1 MKRLVFVFCLLILM
15 PYLIFASLEVHFV
28 DVGQGD
34 SIIINADG
42 HYGIIDGGPANKSQY
57 LYTYVKN
64 LGVNPFE
71 LIVITHTDSDHIGGI
86 VSAVEAAGI
95 SRKCKVWCND
105 IYTDQRQFS
114 SFKERVSLAG
124 CKIVDP
130 SIGTALMLGNAKITV
145 IGPAKKLSNKNDN
158 SIIIK
163 LEYAG
168 KSFLFMGDA
177 ERAEENKTYS
187 SICKFFSSKTFKNIL
202 PTIPLAP
209 TIATR
214 IKTSILTINCQQK
227 IIKPP

>member
-1 MKRLVFVFCLLILM
+1 MKRLAFVFCLLILM

-114 SFKERVSLAG
+114 SFKGRVSLAG
-124 CKIVDP
+124 CKIVNP
-130 SIGTALMLGNAKITV
+130 LIGTTMMLGNAKITV
-145 IGPAKKLSNKNDN
+145 IGPTKKLSNKNDN
-158 SIIIK
+158 SLIIK

-177 ERAEENKTYS
+177 ERAEENTLINEYS
-187 SICKFFSSKTFKNIL
+187 
-202 PTIPLAP
+202 PLLTEFGQYP
-209 TIATR
+209 
-214 IKTSILTINCQQK
+214 LTILNADV
-227 IIKPP
+227 